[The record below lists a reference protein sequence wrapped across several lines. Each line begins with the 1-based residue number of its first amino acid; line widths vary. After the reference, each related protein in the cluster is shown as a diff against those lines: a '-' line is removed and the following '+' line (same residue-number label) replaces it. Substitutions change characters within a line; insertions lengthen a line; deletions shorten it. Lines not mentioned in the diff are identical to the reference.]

1 MWTFTKVE
9 NGKPVISSSSFSD
22 SMWKVDALDQ
32 LFLNFSMTKAPPN
45 SISIGWGPPY
55 QTHKQCCKDMW
66 GLLAD
71 LQTVSR
77 NVVLWS
83 PQHSS
88 NPPDGTLTVDVFVSL
103 LKQRLSLWPVSLL
116 GRNVTLCVTVKTVGM
131 RWSVV
136 RTYSFFSASSHL

>member
-9 NGKPVISSSSFSD
+9 NGKTVISSSSFSD
-22 SMWKVDALDQ
+22 SIWKVDALDQ

-45 SISIGWGPPY
+45 SIG
-55 QTHKQCCKDMW
+55 
-66 GLLAD
+66 D
-71 LQTVSR
+71 LGTP
-77 NVVLWS
+77 L
-83 PQHSS
+83 S
-88 NPPDGTLTVDVFVSL
+88 NPQTMLQRHVRTFSWSSDCFSECGSLKSTTFFKPLDGTLTADVFVSL